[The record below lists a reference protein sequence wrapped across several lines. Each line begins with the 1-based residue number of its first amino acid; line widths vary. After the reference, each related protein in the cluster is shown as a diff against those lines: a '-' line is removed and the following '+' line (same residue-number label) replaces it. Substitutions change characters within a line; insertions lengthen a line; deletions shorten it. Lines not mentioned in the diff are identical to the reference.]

1 MNPDH
6 NNIFRIF
13 AVNYFLMKTYIFL
26 FLAIISEIIATTA
39 LKASEEFTRLWPSV
53 IVIFGYAI
61 AFYFLSLTL
70 RKMDLGIAYAIWSG
84 VGIVLVAV
92 LGAVFYKQKPDM
104 PAVIGIVLIIIG
116 VIVIN
121 LFSKNSGH

>member
-1 MNPDH
+1 
-6 NNIFRIF
+6 
-13 AVNYFLMKTYIFL
+13 MKTYIFL
-26 FLAIISEIIATTA
+26 FLAIISEIVATTA
-39 LKASEEFTRLWPSV
+39 LKASEEFTKLWPSV
-53 IVIFGYAI
+53 IVVFGYAI

-84 VGIVLVAV
+84 VGIVLVTA

-104 PAVIGIVLIIIG
+104 PAVIGIALIIAG

>member
-1 MNPDH
+1 
-6 NNIFRIF
+6 
-13 AVNYFLMKTYIFL
+13 MKTYLFL

-39 LKASEEFTRLWPSV
+39 LKASEEFTKLWPSV
-53 IVIFGYAI
+53 IVVLGYGV

-84 VGIVLVAV
+84 VGIVLVTT
-92 LGAVFYKQKPDM
+92 LGAVFYRQKPDL
-104 PAVIGIVLIIIG
+104 PAVIGILLIIIG

-121 LFSKNSGH
+121 LFSKNAGH

>member
-1 MNPDH
+1 
-6 NNIFRIF
+6 
-13 AVNYFLMKTYIFL
+13 MKTYIFF

-39 LKASEEFTRLWPSV
+39 LKASEEFTRFWPSV
-53 IVIFGYAI
+53 IVFCGYAV
-61 AFYFLSLTL
+61 AFYLLSLTL

-84 VGIVLVAV
+84 VGIVLVTT
-92 LGAVFYKQKPDM
+92 LGTIFYKQKPDM
-104 PAVIGIVLIIIG
+104 PAVVGMVLIIIG